1 MYFVGDEDLGEI
13 DYKKEITL
21 LEGQINV
28 EISNLLNKINKKI
41 NNEEIYHKHLKNRL
55 GFIQW
60 MNKKFDLSFSD
71 MPAKVMQREIFYCQ
85 LGNNLGS
92 EQGTKR
98 PVVILQNNIGNKFGN
113 TTIIAPI
120 TTYENSKFT
129 KLEGVWYIEYEKDG
143 KNIKRNLDFYEVPVE
158 VEENPVQKVVGIT
171 NVVHM
176 REVSKKRLS
185 KTPVA
190 KVSVDNFIEIR
201 NAIIKNLDLL

>member
-1 MYFVGDEDLGEI
+1 MCFGGDEDLSEI
-13 DYKKEITL
+13 DYKKEIPL
-21 LEGQINV
+21 LENQINIEV
-28 EISNLLNKINKKI
+28 SNFLNKINKKI
-41 NNEEIYHKHLKNRL
+41 NKEEVYFKHLKNRL
-55 GFIQW
+55 SFVQW

-71 MPAKVMQREIFYCQ
+71 IPARVMQREIFYCQ

-98 PVVILQNNIGNKFGN
+98 PVVVLQNNIGNKFGN

-129 KLEGVWYIEYEKDG
+129 KTNGVWYIEYEKDG
-143 KNIKRNLDFYEVPVE
+143 ALVKRKLDFYEVPVE
-158 VEENPVQKVVGIT
+158 LEENPVQTVVGIT
-171 NVVHM
+171 NIVHM

-190 KVSVDNFIEIR
+190 KVTIDNFNEIK
-201 NAIIKNLDLL
+201 NAVIKNLDLL